1 MRVPLAVPNLD
12 GREAEYLQECI
23 TSTFVSSAGPFVVR
37 FEEQIAALSEEIE
50 TLRQRIRE
58 LEKPE
63 ATAKNDQLA

>member
-37 FEEQIAALSEEIE
+37 FEQQIAALSGTERAVV
-50 TLRQRIRE
+50 TWNRQCSNSTANVAFP
-58 LEKPE
+58 LE
-63 ATAKNDQLA
+63 